1 MNVGCIPKKLMH
13 TAGIMGASVHEA
25 QSFGWA
31 TENKGH
37 NWWVTGHSP
46 RPATAHCL
54 PPHVPRSRVVAEAA
68 RLPFCRSK
76 MVENVQGHIKSLNW
90 NYKVQLRD
98 EKVEYK
104 NECV

>member
-1 MNVGCIPKKLMH
+1 
-13 TAGIMGASVHEA
+13 
-25 QSFGWA
+25 
-31 TENKGH
+31 
-37 NWWVTGHSP
+37 
-46 RPATAHCL
+46 
-54 PPHVPRSRVVAEAA
+54 
-68 RLPFCRSK
+68 